1 MHVKRTVAAGAAA
14 LAAAVAPVAA
24 GRSDEM
30 APVRID
36 ARSMVLQ
43 QADLPGGFGLE
54 HGKYVSNA
62 DLAKQGDAAKDYDK
76 LGRLTGYDVS
86 YQRRAARGML
96 GLDSFASVYRSSS
109 GAHTS
114 FMQTISGAAR
124 QGGAAFRWM
133 RIAAPLGSETR
144 AYRFT
149 TTQSGMKLD
158 FYTVAWRHGR
168 VFAEVTGG
176 GISGT
181 MVPGELLA
189 LAKKQEARISSA
201 LD

>member
-1 MHVKRTVAAGAAA
+1 MQLKRTVAAGAAA
-14 LAAAVAPVAA
+14 LAATVVPVAA
-24 GRSDEM
+24 GRSEQM

-43 QADLPGGFGLE
+43 LVDVPGGFWLE
-54 HGKYVSNA
+54 HGRYVSNA
-62 DLAKQGDAAKDYDK
+62 DLTRQGDAAKDYGK

-86 YQRRAARGML
+86 YQRRAATGML

-114 FMQTISGAAR
+114 FVLAVSGAAR
-124 QGGAAFRWM
+124 QGGAGFTWL
-133 RIAAPLGSETR
+133 RIAVPLGSETR
-144 AYRFT
+144 VYRVT

-168 VFAEVTGG
+168 VFAEVIGG

-181 MVPGELLA
+181 MVPRELLA